1 MESSKETSA
10 AAAPG
15 ARRSSAKLLKAQRES
30 RMAPPTIKY
39 NPPWRK
45 VLLRHLKPGQTL
57 GGIYR
62 LLGWT
67 EAIRYWK
74 SRGGGVDL
82 RLSVASQ
89 MAQAVGSPLGPFL
102 AELAME
108 TGIPPLVTP
117 RKERKK
123 PAPRGKQCTYCKKW
137 SHTRKDC
144 PDLLQQ
150 PSVLLM
156 LERGRAHAASGE
168 KIRTRRPT

>member
-1 MESSKETSA
+1 MGSSKRTRS

-15 ARRSSAKLLKAQRES
+15 APPSAKLLKAQRES
-30 RMAPPTIKY
+30 RLAPPTIKY

-45 VLLRHLKPGQTL
+45 VLLRHLKPDQTL
-57 GGIYR
+57 AGIYG

-89 MAQAVGSPLGPFL
+89 MAQAVGAPLGPFL
-102 AELAME
+102 AELATE
-108 TGIPPLVTP
+108 IGIPPLITP
-117 RKERKK
+117 RKERRK

-144 PDLLQQ
+144 PDLQSQ

-156 LERGRAHAASGE
+156 LERGRAHAATGE
-168 KIRTRRPT
+168 KLRGRRT